1 MLYTVDSDVSSL
13 IRAENNLGYLLL
25 VQHEPTAATHHL
37 HRALALCEQHD
48 TPPFLR
54 SFILNSVGEL
64 HIALGEPDV
73 AVRHLL
79 ASLAQVQGLADRSS
93 EATARHLLGIA
104 CFAIGDHDAGDEWF
118 RSAIELLGRLG
129 ITERLRA
136 CATEYAELLLARGRL
151 EESIAYWR
159 IAANASELSMMKS
172 PVEPAGLTSET

>member
-1 MLYTVDSDVSSL
+1 MLPS
-13 IRAENNLGYLLL
+13 
-25 VQHEPTAATHHL
+25 ATCSRRSHRF
-37 HRALALCEQHD
+37 RALPIGHLRRQRAIFSVLHA
-48 TPPFLR
+48 LR
-54 SFILNSVGEL
+54 S
-64 HIALGEPDV
+64 
-73 AVRHLL
+73 
-79 ASLAQVQGLADRSS
+79 
-93 EATARHLLGIA
+93 ATTN
-104 CFAIGDHDAGDEWF
+104 AGDEWF